1 MALAYYLT
9 ANPESRV
16 ARELARACRRY
27 LHRFNGYSYDFIEG
41 GEQNV
46 IQRLSLF
53 GFQTVFDVG
62 ANVGK
67 WSTLGKMYFPN
78 AKFHTFEISKT
89 TFNTLTK
96 NLSGPE
102 FKNNN
107 FGLSSQKI
115 NISYKDYGSGS
126 GLNSILQGAS
136 VYDKNAPH
144 EVLASRV
151 ETGDGYCLDHSVG
164 FVDFLKVDVE
174 GAEHMVLQGF
184 HEMLKK
190 KAVRVI
196 QFEYGYTNGDA
207 RFLMGDFFRFFDLYG
222 YNLARIRK
230 RQIQFSDF
238 SYSMNNFESG
248 PNYLA
253 LRKDDQQ
260 VLEALTRPT

>member
-1 MALAYYLT
+1 M
-9 ANPESRV
+9 
-16 ARELARACRRY
+16 
-27 LHRFNGYSYDFIEG
+27 
-41 GEQNV
+41 
-46 IQRLSLF
+46 QRLSPF
-53 GFQTVFDVG
+53 RFQTVFDVG

-67 WSTLGKMYFPN
+67 WSNLAKIYFPN
-78 AKFHTFEISKT
+78 ATFHTFEISRT
-89 TFNTLTK
+89 TYKTLTE
-96 NLSGPE
+96 NLPGPE

-107 FGLSSQKI
+107 FGLSSQKSD
-115 NISYKDYGSGS
+115 ISYKDYGSGS
-126 GLNSILQGAS
+126 GLNSIIQEAS
-136 VYDKNAPH
+136 VHEKAPH
-144 EVLASRV
+144 EVLAARV

-196 QFEYGYTNGDA
+196 QFEYGYTNVDA